1 MASRGRRAVDSPE
14 LVDVRNFIIALLIG
28 ALVGTE
34 REKRKVAEKE
44 VSFGGLRTFILFAQA
59 GAVSAWLSIHLGY
72 PWIFVATVAAISAII
87 VTGYVLESRVRP
99 TEIGVTTEL
108 AAITVCLLGGAV
120 MYGFVAISVA
130 LAIVTSTVL
139 AYKRPL
145 HAAVAKISSD
155 DLYAGL
161 RLLIATFIVLPLL
174 PDRTIDPW
182 QALNPHRLWLLVIL
196 ISGLSMVGYVA
207 VRWLG
212 PTRGT
217 LLTAASGALVSSTA
231 VSLAFARQSRVD
243 SGQRA
248 GELLAAGISVA
259 WAVMFVRMIVAVAI
273 VNASLVSAVLA
284 PFLAMAAVAAALAGV
299 FYWRGRKD
307 GGSKMAAEVPL
318 KNPFSLWEA
327 SKFGVLFAV
336 VVLVVQLTE
345 HYLHGKGIYIVA
357 TLAGLTDVDAITL
370 SMADFANRG
379 GDAHTAVGAMVVAA
393 LSNTVV
399 KCGLALVFGS
409 TAIRLRVLAATGATL
424 ATGAAALVIF

>member
-1 MASRGRRAVDSPE
+1 VDSPE
-14 LVDVRNFIIALLIG
+14 FLEVRNLIIALLIG

-34 REKRKVAEKE
+34 REKRKVSEQE

-59 GAVSAWLSIHLGY
+59 GAVSAWLSIHLSY
-72 PWIFVATVAAISAII
+72 PWIFVATVAAISAIV

-120 MYGFVAISVA
+120 MYGFVAIAVA
-130 LAIVTSTVL
+130 LAIITSTVL

-145 HAAVAKISSD
+145 HAAVARISTD

-174 PDRTIDPW
+174 PDRMVDPW

-212 PTRGT
+212 PARGT
-217 LLTAASGALVSSTA
+217 LLTAASGGLVSSTA
-231 VSLAFARQSRVD
+231 VSLSFARQSRID
-243 SGQRA
+243 PGRRSGDM
-248 GELLAAGISVA
+248 LAAGVLVA
-259 WAVMFVRMIVAVAI
+259 WAVMFVRVIIAVAI
-273 VNASLVSAVLA
+273 VNASLVGGVLA
-284 PFLAMAAVAAALAGV
+284 PFIAMAVVAALLAG
-299 FYWRGRKD
+299 FLFWRGRA
-307 GGSKMAAEVPL
+307 GGASEPPAEVQL

-327 SKFGVLFAV
+327 SKFGLLFAV
-336 VVLVVQLTE
+336 VVLVVALTRR
-345 HYLHGKGIYIVA
+345 YLEGQGLYIVA
-357 TLAGLTDVDAITL
+357 ALAGLTDVDAITL
-370 SMADFANRG
+370 SMADYARLG
-379 GDAHTAVGAMVVAA
+379 GDAHTAVGAIVIAT

-399 KCGLALVFGS
+399 KCGLAVVFGS
-409 TAIRLRVLAATGATL
+409 AAIRLRLLVATVATL
-424 ATGAAALVIF
+424 ATGAAALTLF